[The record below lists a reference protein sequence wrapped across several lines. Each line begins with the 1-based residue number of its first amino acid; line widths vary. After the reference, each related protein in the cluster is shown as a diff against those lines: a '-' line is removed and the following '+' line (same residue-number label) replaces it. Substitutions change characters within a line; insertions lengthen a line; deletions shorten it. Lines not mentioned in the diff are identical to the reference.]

1 MSWETGMRAVVL
13 EQHGG
18 PEVLTVRDIPEPVP
32 PPGWVKVRVRACA
45 LNHLDLWARRG
56 LPGIRYP
63 LPLILGNDV
72 AGSVAEPG
80 PGVEGIERGAEVVLA
95 PGLSCGRC
103 EACGLGDDNYC
114 RQYRVLGNGLNG
126 GYAEYVVVPAANL
139 LPKPKNL
146 SWAEAASVPLVF
158 LTAWEMLVHKARVRL
173 GEDVLVLA
181 AGSGVGIA
189 GLQVAKLFGARVLAA
204 ASTDEKLAKAK
215 ALGADEAINY
225 STADFATEA
234 RRLTDKKGVEIV
246 FEHTG
251 QDTWAKSILAAARGG
266 RIVTCGATSG
276 FEAVTDLRHV
286 FSRQIR
292 ILGSYMGRRAHL
304 FEVLRW
310 MERGRLKPVVDRVLP
325 LAQAAEAHRVLEARE
340 AFGKVVL
347 EVS

>member
-1 MSWETGMRAVVL
+1 MRAVVL

-18 PEVLTVRDIPEPVP
+18 PEVLTLRDVPEPVP

-56 LPGIRYP
+56 LPGVRYP

-72 AGSVAEPG
+72 AGEVAEPG
-80 PGVEGIERGAEVVLA
+80 PGVQGIEPGAEVVLA
-95 PGLSCGRC
+95 PGVSCGRC
-103 EACGLGDDNYC
+103 EACALGDDNFC
-114 RQYRVLGNGLNG
+114 RRYQVLGNGLNG
-126 GYAEYVVVPAANL
+126 GYAEYVVVPAANV
-139 LPKPKNL
+139 LPKPSRL
-146 SWAEAASVPLVF
+146 SWAEAAALPLVF
-158 LTAWEMLVHKARVRL
+158 LTAWHMLVHKAGVRP

-181 AGSGVGIA
+181 AGSGVGVA
-189 GLQVAKLFGARVLAA
+189 GIQIAKLFGARVLAA

-215 ALGADEAINY
+215 ALGADEGINY
-225 STADFATEA
+225 ATHDFAAEV

-251 QDTWAKSILAAARGG
+251 QDTWAKSILAVARGG

-276 FEAVTDLRHV
+276 YEAMTDLRHV

-292 ILGSYMGRRAHL
+292 ILGSYMGRRAEL

-310 MERGRLKPVVDRVLP
+310 VEKGRLVPVVDRVLP

-347 EVS
+347 EI

>member
-1 MSWETGMRAVVL
+1 MRAVVL

-18 PEVLTVRDIPEPVP
+18 PDVLAARDVPEPVP

-72 AGSVAEPG
+72 AGEVSELGA
-80 PGVEGIERGAEVVLA
+80 GVEGIERGAGVVLA
-95 PGLSCGRC
+95 PGVSCGRC
-103 EACGLGDDNYC
+103 EACAAGDDNFC

-126 GYAEYVVVPAANL
+126 GYAEYVVAPAANI
-139 LPKPKNL
+139 LPKPARL
-146 SWAEAASVPLVF
+146 SWPEAAAVPLVF
-158 LTAWEMLVHKARVRL
+158 LTAWHMLVHKCQVRP
-173 GEDVLVLA
+173 GEDVLILA
-181 AGSGVGIA
+181 AGSGVGVA
-189 GLQVAKLFGARVLAA
+189 GIQIAKLFGARVLAA
-204 ASTDEKLAKAK
+204 ASTDDKLAKARS
-215 ALGADEAINY
+215 LGADETINY
-225 STADFATEA
+225 ATQDFAAEV

-251 QDTWAKSILAAARGG
+251 QDTWAKSILAVARGG
-266 RIVTCGATSG
+266 RVVTCGATSG
-276 FEAVTDLRHV
+276 YEAVTDLRHV

-292 ILGSYMGRRAHL
+292 ILGSYMGRRAEL

-310 MERGRLKPVVDRVLP
+310 MERGKVRPVVDRVLP

-347 EVS
+347 EV

>member
-1 MSWETGMRAVVL
+1 MRAVVL

-18 PEVLTVRDIPEPVP
+18 PEVLTLRDVPEPVP

-56 LPGIRYP
+56 LPGVRYP

-72 AGSVAEPG
+72 AGEVAEPG
-80 PGVEGIERGAEVVLA
+80 PGVQGIEPGAAVVLA
-95 PGLSCGRC
+95 PGVSCGRC
-103 EACGLGDDNYC
+103 EACALGDDNFC
-114 RQYRVLGNGLNG
+114 RQYQVLGNGLNG

-139 LPKPKNL
+139 LPKPSRL
-146 SWAEAASVPLVF
+146 SWAEAAALPLVF
-158 LTAWEMLVHKARVRL
+158 LTAWHMLVHKAGVRP

-181 AGSGVGIA
+181 AGSGVGVA
-189 GLQVAKLFGARVLAA
+189 GIQIAKLFGARVLAA

-215 ALGADEAINY
+215 ALGADHGINY
-225 STADFATEA
+225 ATHDFAAEV

-251 QDTWAKSILAAARGG
+251 QDTWAKSILAVARGG

-276 FEAVTDLRHV
+276 YEAMTDLRHV

-292 ILGSYMGRRAHL
+292 ILGSYMGRRAEM

-310 MERGRLKPVVDRVLP
+310 VERGRLVPVVDRVLP

-347 EVS
+347 EI

>member
-1 MSWETGMRAVVL
+1 MRAVVL

-18 PEVLTVRDIPEPVP
+18 PDVLSVRDVPEPVT
-32 PPGWVKVRVRACA
+32 PPGWVKVRVRVCA
-45 LNHLDLWARRG
+45 LNHLDLWARGG

-72 AGSVAEPG
+72 AGVVAEPG
-80 PGVEGIERGAEVVLA
+80 AGVEGLVPGAEVVLA

-103 EACGLGDDNYC
+103 EACALGDDNFC
-114 RQYRVLGNGLNG
+114 RQYRVLGNGMNG
-126 GYAEYVVVPAANL
+126 GYAEFVVVPAANV
-139 LPKPKNL
+139 LPKPGRL
-146 SWAEAASVPLVF
+146 SWPEAASLPLVF
-158 LTAWEMLVHKARVRL
+158 LTAWHMLVHKSGVKP
-173 GEDVLVLA
+173 GEDVLILA
-181 AGSGVGIA
+181 AGSGVGVA
-189 GLQVAKLFGARVLAA
+189 GIQIAKLFGARVIAA
-204 ASTDEKLAKAK
+204 ASTDEKLAKAR
-215 ALGADEAINY
+215 ALGADETINY
-225 STADFATEA
+225 RTHDFSAEA

-251 QDTWAKSILAAARGG
+251 QETWPKSILAVARGG

-276 FEAVTDLRHV
+276 YEAVTDLRHV

-292 ILGSYMGRRAHL
+292 ILGSYMGRRAEL

-310 MERGRLKPVVDRVLP
+310 VERGRLRPVVDRVLP

-347 EVS
+347 EI

>member
-1 MSWETGMRAVVL
+1 MRAVVL

-18 PEVLTVRDIPEPVP
+18 PDVLAVRDVPEPVP

-56 LPGIRYP
+56 MPGIKFS

-72 AGSVAEPG
+72 AGVVAEPG
-80 PGVEGIERGAEVVLA
+80 PGVQGWVPGAEVVLA
-95 PGLSCGRC
+95 PGVSCGLC
-103 EACGLGDDNYC
+103 EACALGDDNFC
-114 RQYRVLGNGLNG
+114 RQYRVLGYGLDG
-126 GYAEYVVVPAANL
+126 GYADFVVVPATNV
-139 LPKPKNL
+139 LPKPRGL
-146 SWAEAASVPLVF
+146 SWAETAALPLVF
-158 LTAWEMLVHKARVRL
+158 LTAWHMLVHKAQVRL

-181 AGSGVGIA
+181 AGSGVGVA
-189 GLQVAKLFGARVLAA
+189 GIQIAKLFGARVLAA
-204 ASTDEKLAKAK
+204 ASSEEKLAKAK
-215 ALGADEAINY
+215 ALGADACINY
-225 STADFATEA
+225 ATQDFAAEVK
-234 RRLTDKKGVEIV
+234 RLTDKKGVEIV

-276 FEAVTDLRHV
+276 YEAVTDLRHV

-292 ILGSYMGRRAHL
+292 ILGSYMGRRAEL

-310 MERGRLKPVVDRVLP
+310 VERGRLRPVVDRVLP

-347 EVS
+347 EI

>member
-1 MSWETGMRAVVL
+1 MRAVVL

-18 PEVLTVRDIPEPVP
+18 PEVLTLREVAEPVP

-72 AGSVAEPG
+72 AGEVAELG
-80 PGVEGIERGAEVVLA
+80 PGVEGIERGAETVLA
-95 PGLSCGRC
+95 PGLACGRC
-103 EACGLGDDNYC
+103 EACALGDDNFC

-126 GYAEYVVVPAANL
+126 GYAEYVIVPAANV
-139 LPKPKNL
+139 LPKPPRL
-146 SWAEAASVPLVF
+146 SWAEAAALPLVF
-158 LTAWEMLVHKARVRL
+158 LTAWHMLVHKAGVRV
-173 GEDVLVLA
+173 GEDVLILA
-181 AGSGVGIA
+181 AGSGVGVA
-189 GLQVAKLFGARVLAA
+189 GIQIAKLFGARVLAA
-204 ASTDEKLAKAK
+204 ASSDEKLAKAR
-215 ALGADEAINY
+215 ALGADETINY
-225 STADFATEA
+225 KKSDFSAEA

-251 QDTWAKSILAAARGG
+251 QDTWAKSILAVARGG

-276 FEAVTDLRHV
+276 YEGATDLRHV

-292 ILGSYMGRRAHL
+292 ILGSYMGRRSEL

-310 MERGRLKPVVDRVLP
+310 VERGRLAPVVDRVLP

-347 EVS
+347 EI

>member
-1 MSWETGMRAVVL
+1 MRAVVL

-18 PEVLTVRDIPEPVP
+18 PDVLTLKDVPAPVP

-72 AGSVAEPG
+72 AGEVSEPG
-80 PGVEGIERGAEVVLA
+80 PGVEGVEPGAEVVLA
-95 PGLSCGRC
+95 PGVSCGRC
-103 EACGLGDDNYC
+103 EPCAAGDDNFC

-139 LPKPKNL
+139 LPKPPRL
-146 SWAEAASVPLVF
+146 SWPEAAAVPLVF
-158 LTAWEMLVHKARVRL
+158 LTAWHMLVHKCEVRP
-173 GEDVLVLA
+173 GEDVLILA
-181 AGSGVGIA
+181 AGSGVGVA
-189 GLQVAKLFGARVLAA
+189 GIQIAKLFGARVIAA
-204 ASTDEKLAKAK
+204 ASTDDKLAKARS
-215 ALGADEAINY
+215 LGADETINY
-225 STADFATEA
+225 ATHDFAAEV

-251 QDTWAKSILAAARGG
+251 QDTWAKSIMGVARGG

-276 FEAVTDLRHV
+276 YEAITDLRHV

-292 ILGSYMGRRAHL
+292 ILGSYMGRRAEL

-310 MERGRLKPVVDRVLP
+310 MERGKLRPVVDRILP
-325 LAQAAEAHRVLEARE
+325 LEQAAEAHRVLEARE

-347 EVS
+347 EV

>member
-1 MSWETGMRAVVL
+1 MRAVVL

-18 PEVLTVRDIPEPVP
+18 PEVLTLRDIPEPAP
-32 PPGWVKVRVRACA
+32 RPGWVKVRVRACA

-63 LPLILGNDV
+63 LPMILGNDV
-72 AGSVAEPG
+72 AGEVAELG
-80 PGVEGIERGAEVVLA
+80 PGVEGIESGAEIVVA
-95 PGLSCGRC
+95 PGVSCGRC
-103 EACGLGDDNYC
+103 EACALGDDNFC
-114 RQYRVLGNGLNG
+114 RQYKVLGNGLNG

-139 LPKPKNL
+139 LPKPSRL
-146 SWAEAASVPLVF
+146 SWAEAAALPLVF
-158 LTAWEMLVHKARVRL
+158 LTAWHMLVHKAGVRL
-173 GEDVLVLA
+173 GDDVLVLA
-181 AGSGVGIA
+181 AGSGVGVA
-189 GLQVAKLFGARVLAA
+189 GIQIAKLFGARVLAA
-204 ASTDEKLAKAK
+204 ASTDEKLAKARS
-215 ALGADEAINY
+215 LGADETINY
-225 STADFATEA
+225 RTHDFAAEA

-251 QDTWAKSILAAARGG
+251 QDTWAKSILAVARGG

-276 FEAVTDLRHV
+276 HDAMTDLRHV

-292 ILGSYMGRRAHL
+292 ILGSYMGRRAEL

-310 MERGRLKPVVDRVLP
+310 VERGRLEPVVDRVLP

-347 EVS
+347 EI

>member
-1 MSWETGMRAVVL
+1 MRAVVL

-18 PEVLTVRDIPEPVP
+18 PEVLTLRDIPEPAP

-63 LPLILGNDV
+63 LPMILGNDV
-72 AGSVAEPG
+72 AGEVAELG
-80 PGVEGIERGAEVVLA
+80 PGVEGIESGAEIVVA
-95 PGLSCGRC
+95 PGVSCGRC
-103 EACGLGDDNYC
+103 EACALGDDNFC
-114 RQYRVLGNGLNG
+114 RQYKVLGNGLNG

-139 LPKPKNL
+139 LPKPSRL
-146 SWAEAASVPLVF
+146 SWAEAAALPLVF
-158 LTAWEMLVHKARVRL
+158 LTAWHMLVHKAGVRL
-173 GEDVLVLA
+173 GDDVLVLA
-181 AGSGVGIA
+181 AGSGVGVA
-189 GLQVAKLFGARVLAA
+189 GIQIAKLFGARVLAA
-204 ASTDEKLAKAK
+204 ASTDEKLAKARS
-215 ALGADEAINY
+215 LGADETINY
-225 STADFATEA
+225 RTHDFAAEA

-251 QDTWAKSILAAARGG
+251 QDTWAKSILAVARGG

-276 FEAVTDLRHV
+276 HDAMTDLRHV

-292 ILGSYMGRRAHL
+292 ILGSYMGRRAEL

-310 MERGRLKPVVDRVLP
+310 VERGRLEPVVDRVLP

-347 EVS
+347 EI

>member
-1 MSWETGMRAVVL
+1 MRAVVL

-18 PEVLTVRDIPEPVP
+18 PDVLIIRDIPEPLP

-45 LNHLDLWARRG
+45 LNHLDLWARQG

-63 LPLILGNDV
+63 LPLVLGNDV
-72 AGSVAEPG
+72 AGEVAELG
-80 PGVEGIERGAEVVLA
+80 QGVEGVERGTEVVLA
-95 PGLSCGRC
+95 PGVSCGRC
-103 EACGLGDDNYC
+103 EACAAGDDNFC

-139 LPKPKNL
+139 LPKPAQL
-146 SWAEAASVPLVF
+146 SWAEAAAVPLVF
-158 LTAWEMLVHKARVRL
+158 LTAWHMLVHKSAVRP
-173 GEDVLVLA
+173 GEDVLILA
-181 AGSGVGIA
+181 AGSGVGVA
-189 GLQVAKLFGARVLAA
+189 GIQIAKLFGARVLAA
-204 ASTDEKLAKAK
+204 ASSDDKLAKARG
-215 ALGADEAINY
+215 LGADETINY
-225 STADFATEA
+225 STLDFAAEV

-251 QDTWAKSILAAARGG
+251 QDTWAKSILAVARGG

-276 FEAVTDLRHV
+276 YEAITDLRHV

-292 ILGSYMGRRAHL
+292 IIGSYMGRRAEL

-310 MERGRLKPVVDRVLP
+310 MERGKLRPVVDRVLP
-325 LAQAAEAHRVLEARE
+325 LAQAAEAHRVLEARQ

-347 EVS
+347 EI